1 MGRPKGSLNKKGKKP
16 TPKKKTKEE
25 IKAENAKEKA
35 NQIKFLKSK
44 IVSQEEFRKLDDDD
58 KRRDYELR
66 RELERLSGEKKI
78 LRTKLKKPPAPP
90 AKSNPTG
97 RAKIGDRKLDKGHSN
112 KLKQGSINYHKC
124 AREKG
129 KCGKKYSVK

>member
-16 TPKKKTKEE
+16 QPKKKTKEE
-25 IKAENAKEKA
+25 IKAEKAKERA
-35 NQIKFLKSK
+35 NKIKFLKSK

-58 KRRDYELR
+58 KRRDYEFR
-66 RELERLSGEKKI
+66 RDLFDLSGEKIIRK
-78 LRTKLKKPPAPP
+78 KVKKPPAPP

-97 RAKIGDRKLDKGHSN
+97 RAKIGDRKLDTGHSK

>member
-16 TPKKKTKEE
+16 APKKKTKEE
-25 IKAENAKEKA
+25 IRAEKAKEKA
-35 NQIKFLKSK
+35 NEIKFLKSK
-44 IVSQEEFRKLDDDD
+44 IVSQEEFRKLDEYD
-58 KRRDYELR
+58 KKRDYEFR
-66 RELERLSGEKKI
+66 RQLERLSGEKI
-78 LRTKLKKPPAPP
+78 LRKKVKKPPAPP

-97 RAKIGDRKLDKGHSN
+97 RAKIGDRKLDTGHSK

-129 KCGKKYSVK
+129 KCGKKYSGK